1 MEARVAGGLAAAG
14 QAGVQGQVVDVA
26 VGGGASVSDG
36 VGEAVGAGGGVLEAR
51 GRIEGL
57 VGDQASVSCEDGG
70 VLRRIVGTAV
80 CSGGEVVGE
89 GLH

>member
-1 MEARVAGGLAAAG
+1 
-14 QAGVQGQVVDVA
+14 
-26 VGGGASVSDG
+26 
-36 VGEAVGAGGGVLEAR
+36 
-51 GRIEGL
+51 
-57 VGDQASVSCEDGG
+57 VSCEDGG